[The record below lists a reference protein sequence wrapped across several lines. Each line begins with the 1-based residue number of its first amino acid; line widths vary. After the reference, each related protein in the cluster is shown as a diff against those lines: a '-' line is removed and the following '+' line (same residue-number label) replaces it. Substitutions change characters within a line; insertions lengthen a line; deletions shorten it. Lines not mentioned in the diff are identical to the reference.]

1 MKFLVTDIEFDFD
14 DWYQRNW
21 DNPLTFDEE
30 IEIRDS
36 ALGVWEADDDNDL
49 CDEITAVT
57 GWLIKNIYYEIQLK

>member
-49 CDEITAVT
+49 CDEITAVI